1 MAKTISISI
10 GKADVLD
17 EVAKTSA
24 YIGSKK
30 VEQKEGA
37 YDRIFVTTEDRQMLD
52 RFYSEGRNALTN
64 LLRRFIVGA
73 SNDSSDD
80 YKLELSMSS
89 RFDEAITESMKGS
102 MTAFL
107 VNYIIGKWCEI
118 ANRDDT
124 KVYADTATAMLEEVK
139 EKAFYKTKPSRK
151 SPI

>member
-1 MAKTISISI
+1 MAKTVSISI

-37 YDRIFVTTEDRQMLD
+37 YDRIFVTTEDRQMLE

-64 LLRRFIVGA
+64 LLKRFIVGA
-73 SNDSSDD
+73 SNDSSDG
-80 YKLELSMSS
+80 YSVVLTMSS
-89 RFDEAITESMKGS
+89 RFDEAITDSMKGS
-102 MTAFL
+102 MTSFL

-118 ANRDDT
+118 ANKDDAKT
-124 KVYADTATAMLEEVK
+124 YADTAAALLEDVK
-139 EKAFYKTKPSRK
+139 EKVFYKVKPSRK
-151 SPI
+151 SPV